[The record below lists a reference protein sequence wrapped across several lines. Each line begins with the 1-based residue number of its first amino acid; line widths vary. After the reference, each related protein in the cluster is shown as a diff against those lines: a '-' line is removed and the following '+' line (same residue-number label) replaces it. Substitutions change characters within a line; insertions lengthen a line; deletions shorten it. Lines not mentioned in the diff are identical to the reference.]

1 MGRVAAIG
9 EAVRVQGFALAG
21 VLVLPGDGPAEAQA
35 SWASLPSDVEVVIL
49 TPGAAAALAVS
60 RPGPLTVVLPP

>member
-21 VLVLPGDGPAEAQA
+21 VLVLPGDDAGRRPGRAGRPC
-35 SWASLPSDVEVVIL
+35 PSDVAVVML
-49 TPGAAAALAVS
+49 TPPRRRA
-60 RPGPLTVVLPP
+60 P